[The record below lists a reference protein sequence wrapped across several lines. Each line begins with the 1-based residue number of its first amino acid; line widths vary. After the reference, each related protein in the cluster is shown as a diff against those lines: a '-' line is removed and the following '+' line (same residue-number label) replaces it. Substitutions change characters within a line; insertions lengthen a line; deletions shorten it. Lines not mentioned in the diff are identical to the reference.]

1 MNTVVD
7 EPAVEVERPRGA
19 TGPRRRARV
28 PWLLALVL
36 PAVGFVLYGSS
47 GRDDAYITY
56 WEADQLLRTG
66 RLGNY
71 NGARLEQSSSL
82 LHTLVLAAVTLV
94 SRVPVPT
101 AGPWV
106 SIAARALCAP
116 AAFWLCGMLEPR
128 GRVVA
133 AVLVATLPPLVY
145 WSFGGLETSLATL
158 LVLVACACLIQAVEG
173 KTTRVLPACGALI
186 GVIAVRPEM
195 GIVFAFA
202 LVLAAIVLRGV
213 RRDGSRTA
221 AGVRLLAWA
230 GVAAGLLLA
239 LSAFRRVYFGEWFP
253 HPVAMKTGSSDLPLG
268 ARYIGTT
275 LLQSGGLI
283 AVVVGIAFV
292 VQVVRR
298 RSVAPGW
305 VIASALVV
313 VGALVVLVPGGDW
326 MECGRLLAPW
336 LALMVVLVGASVTKL
351 ALKPRQ
357 TLTILLVV
365 ANAFG
370 LVNYAARFSTGTAAW
385 SSVVWK
391 SRFVRN
397 LGTPNQLSA
406 NWWERRNAVHQRDAE
421 FIRIAEPVLDAAAR
435 VVAPRRLR
443 YASVQGGM
451 VVYYLQQHAID
462 RGHPFRFVDVDGLTD
477 DGLDSCRGNSRAGL
491 TGKPV
496 PISHVV
502 ASGCAPAPDVVSGLR
517 NPGPPLTDEYV
528 PFSVQLGVLKASRW
542 PSGGGVDA
550 GQWIGVRSDLVPK
563 VERILLS
570 DQGAVSRISSR
581 RLRPDRPLTP
591 RPRTCHVSG
600 TTTRCGTMRA

>member
-7 EPAVEVERPRGA
+7 EPAVEVERPSGASGRG
-19 TGPRRRARV
+19 RRARA

-36 PAVGFVLYGSS
+36 PTVGFLLYGSS

-82 LHTLVLAAVTLV
+82 LHTLILAVVTLV
-94 SRVPVPT
+94 TRVPVPT

-106 SIAARALCAP
+106 SIAAGALCAP

-128 GRVVA
+128 GRVVS

-158 LVLVACACLIQAVEG
+158 LLLVACACLIQAVEG
-173 KTTRVLPACGALI
+173 RTTAVLPTFAALL

-202 LVLAAIVLRGV
+202 LLLAAIVLRGV
-213 RRDGSRTA
+213 RRTGNRTP
-221 AGVRLLAWA
+221 AGVRVLAWA
-230 GVAAGLLLA
+230 AVATGLLVA
-239 LSAFRRVYFGEWFP
+239 LSALRRVYFGEWFP
-253 HPVAMKTGSSDLPLG
+253 HPVAMKTGTPDLPLG
-268 ARYIGTT
+268 ARYIGNT
-275 LLQSGGLI
+275 LLQSGGLM
-283 AVVVGIAFV
+283 AVVVGLAFV
-292 VQVVRR
+292 IQFVRR
-298 RSVAPGW
+298 RSLTPGW

-336 LALMVVLVGASVTKL
+336 LALMFVLVGASIAKL
-351 ALKPRQ
+351 APKPRK

-391 SRFVRN
+391 ARFVRS
-397 LGTPNQLSA
+397 LGTPNAFSA
-406 NWWERRNAVHQRDAE
+406 NWWEKRNAVHQRDAE

-435 VVAPRRLR
+435 AVAPRRLR

-462 RGHPFRFVDVDGLTD
+462 RGHPFHFVDVFGLTD
-477 DGLDSCRGNSRAGL
+477 DSLDSCRGNSRAGL

-496 PISHVV
+496 AISHVV
-502 ASGCAPAPDVVSGLR
+502 ASGCALAPDVVSGLR
-517 NPGPPLTDEYV
+517 NPGRPLTDEYV
-528 PFSVQLGVLKASRW
+528 PFAVQLGVLKASPW
-542 PSGGGVDA
+542 PSGAGADA
-550 GQWIGVRSDLVPK
+550 GQWIGVRADLVPM

-570 DQGAVSRISSR
+570 DQGVVGRVSSR